1 MLHFGMHA
9 TKSQTT
15 QCRSFK
21 MLGSFKLPKLSVKT
35 KKIEL
40 PQFEWARVVKERKLG
55 SGTFGS
61 VYLAKHGS
69 SSQSPNVVKYYN
81 SN

>member
-1 MLHFGMHA
+1 MRQNH
-9 TKSQTT
+9 KQR
-15 QCRSFK
+15 QCRSFR
-21 MLGSFKLPKLSVKT
+21 MSGSFKLPKLSVKA

-40 PQFEWARVVKERKLG
+40 PQFEWACAVKEKKLG

-61 VYLAKHGS
+61 VYLAKYGS

>member
-1 MLHFGMHA
+1 MRQNHKQRSVA
-9 TKSQTT
+9 RSE
-15 QCRSFK
+15 CRGVLSYPS
-21 MLGSFKLPKLSVKT
+21 LISVKA

-40 PQFEWARVVKERKLG
+40 PQFEWARVVKEKKLG

-61 VYLAKHGS
+61 VYLAKYGS

>member
-1 MLHFGMHA
+1 MRQNHKQRSVA
-9 TKSQTT
+9 RSE
-15 QCRSFK
+15 CRGVLS
-21 MLGSFKLPKLSVKT
+21 SKLSVKT

-61 VYLAKHGS
+61 VYLAKYGS